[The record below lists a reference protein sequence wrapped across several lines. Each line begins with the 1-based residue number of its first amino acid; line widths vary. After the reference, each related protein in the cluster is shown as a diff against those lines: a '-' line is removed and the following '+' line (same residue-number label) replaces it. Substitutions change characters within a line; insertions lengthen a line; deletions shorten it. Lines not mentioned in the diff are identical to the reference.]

1 MAFDGDNNKTI
12 DGSPELSGG
21 ASVLQY
27 VSLSGTSGC
36 VFALFLNLILV
47 CYDLLF
53 ALQKIVKMK
62 HPPYPHTLP
71 RLPSCLSPHHTTHPQ
86 TLTSLSVHLR
96 TMPTCGIQS
105 LTILLC
111 VVLILSTGAI
121 IGGFTLSTWDDLL
134 EKARDTGDEG
144 FGMCLDSGTADIETV
159 SARYLRS
166 VLGNVDTAVK
176 EYLRVPEQLVVTLA
190 TLVSAHHPN
199 VSTSPDFSSLV
210 RPALLS
216 AYRAGDT
223 SGLQQMSIQTYPWSP
238 AHPVPWKRGDGFAGW
253 GSRVGFGAVD
263 EPTGV
268 TPADGTK
275 VLLMYEMRNP
285 ATLAVGISDF
295 TILTECTDTGEF
307 KNPTQRCNPYPN
319 YNLGQVRG
327 MCIFPM
333 AAIEPPGSPGHQ
345 ARGRQL
351 YYLSPDEP
359 PLNPTD
365 TLFYSALQVQW
376 ASMSWELTYT
386 FTHPDMYTMHP
397 KQGKRVGCVVATVT
411 AKGVTDV
418 VRAQLLPKDTS
429 LYVVEED
436 HASGSVGELVAYNR
450 GRQLRMERRRSP
462 IGTLT
467 DMAASF
473 NVTNHSMEDATSHI
487 PSVIAEHGR
496 FVFTHPQNY
505 RDLVEKT
512 EDSFLKWSDSNG
524 TEFWTITSTI
534 EHKTILWYST
544 LLVPRASVMDTIDAS
559 TNAIR
564 AKVASDLSSADTQK
578 EDAVTVMA
586 GVTAVAITGLLAIAV
601 VFTSYITSPLL
612 KLGSEMASVAV
623 MDLEAVDTGRAVSQL
638 SEVGMMQRSF
648 VTMVANLVE
657 YRNYMPQSVLV
668 NDTEKEGSVSESSR
682 DVRTRSGMSS
692 PTRSTR
698 SSVVTLQYQKATQ
711 SSVVEIQALKALLR
725 VEGMK
730 KKKVSLAHMN
740 VLSWHAFIK
749 KHKDAEVLSA
759 HAGVIDRILTAV
771 EHNKGVCDTFSG
783 DKMLATFNAF
793 VPKSLHSVACVQAA
807 HEVATALGDVHTISY
822 GCTTGEARVGNMGCN
837 GMKKVSI
844 LSQSMSWVVVLER
857 WNKKFNLFG
866 VVDRNV
872 SREAEGQVVL
882 QCAGAVMYKKFSDKV
897 QPVYAV
903 KGLCSSK
910 NEEWMY
916 QLESASN
923 NPHALW
929 NEVFEH
935 IIRQDFKKAS
945 SLLDNVAEDQR
956 TLFTELVGYVRERT
970 YAPHVVLMH

>member
-1 MAFDGDNNKTI
+1 
-12 DGSPELSGG
+12 
-21 ASVLQY
+21 
-27 VSLSGTSGC
+27 
-36 VFALFLNLILV
+36 
-47 CYDLLF
+47 
-53 ALQKIVKMK
+53 
-62 HPPYPHTLP
+62 
-71 RLPSCLSPHHTTHPQ
+71 
-86 TLTSLSVHLR
+86 
-96 TMPTCGIQS
+96 MPTCGIQS
-105 LTILLC
+105 LTVLLC

-176 EYLRVPEQLVVTLA
+176 EYLKVPEQLVVSLA
-190 TLVSAHHPN
+190 NLAQAYHPN
-199 VSTSPDFSSLV
+199 ISTSPAFASSVL
-210 RPALLS
+210 RPSLLS

-275 VLLMYEMRNP
+275 VLLVYEMRNP

-365 TLFYSALQVQW
+365 TLLYSALQVQW

-429 LYVVEED
+429 LYVVED
-436 HASGSVGELVAYNR
+436 DRGAVGELVAYNR

-505 RDLVEKT
+505 KDLVEKT

-544 LLVPRASVMDTIDAS
+544 LLVPRTSVMDTIDAS

-564 AKVASDLSSADTQK
+564 AKVASDLSSADAQK

-586 GVTAVAITGLLAIAV
+586 IVTAVAVIGLLAIAV
-601 VFTSYITSPLL
+601 VFTRYITSPLL

-668 NDTEKEGSVSESSR
+668 NDSDKEEESVTESAR
-682 DVRTRSGMSS
+682 DQRSQSG
-692 PTRSTR
+692 RSTR
-698 SSVVTLQYQKATQ
+698 SHTTTRTQ
-711 SSVVEIQALKALLR
+711 SSVVTTQAQKALLR
-725 VEGMK
+725 VEELK

-740 VLSWHAFIK
+740 VVSWHAFIK
-749 KHKDAEVLSA
+749 KHKDSEVLSA
-759 HAGVIDRILTAV
+759 HAGVIERILTAV
-771 EHNKGVCDTFSG
+771 QHNKGVCDTFSG

-793 VPKSLHSVACVQAA
+793 VPKPSHCASCVKAA
-807 HEVATALGDVHTISY
+807 HEAATALGDVHTISY

-844 LSQSMSWVVVLER
+844 LSQSMSWVVALER
-857 WNKKFNLFG
+857 WNRMNDLPG
-866 VVDRNV
+866 VIDRNL
-872 SREAEGQVVL
+872 SRETEGQVVL
-882 QCAGAVMYKKFSDKV
+882 RCAGAVLYEKFSEKAQTV
-897 QPVYAV
+897 FAV
-903 KGLCSSK
+903 KGLCSSE

-935 IIRQDFKKAS
+935 IIRQDFEKAS
-945 SLLDNVAEDQR
+945 SLLDSVAQDQR
-956 TLFTELVGYVRERT
+956 TPYEELMGYVRQKEFT
-970 YAPHVVLMH
+970 PYVVVMY

>member
-1 MAFDGDNNKTI
+1 MAKLCTCGLD
-12 DGSPELSGG
+12 
-21 ASVLQY
+21 
-27 VSLSGTSGC
+27 
-36 VFALFLNLILV
+36 LISTNYLRET
-47 CYDLLF
+47 D
-53 ALQKIVKMK
+53 IN
-62 HPPYPHTLP
+62 
-71 RLPSCLSPHHTTHPQ
+71 HTTHPQ

-96 TMPTCGIQS
+96 TMVSCGIQS
-105 LTILLC
+105 LTMLLC

-176 EYLRVPEQLVVTLA
+176 EYLKVPEQLVVSLA
-190 TLVSAHHPN
+190 NLARAHHPN
-199 VSTSPDFSSLV
+199 VSTSPTFAINV
-210 RPALLS
+210 MNPAIAS
-216 AYRAGDT
+216 AYQAGKD
-223 SGLQQMSIQTYPWSP
+223 SGIRQISHETYPWCA

-253 GSRVGFGAVD
+253 GSRTTYLSVPVTAAVL
-263 EPTGV
+263 PTNGSQIPGKLEMVDPV
-268 TPADGTK
+268 TKEQG
-275 VLLMYEMRNP
+275 L
-285 ATLAVGISDF
+285 SDF
-295 TILTECTDTGEF
+295 IVFGETDARGAF
-307 KNPTQRCNPYPN
+307 LYPTHPCNPRPVYDK
-319 YNLGQVRG
+319 GEVRG
-327 MCIFPM
+327 WCVHNFLRIHQ
-333 AAIEPPGSPGHQ
+333 PGSIGEVARGHQ
-345 ARGRQL
+345 LHFHGAN
-351 YYLSPDEP
+351 DP
-359 PLNPTD
+359 PLYPAD
-365 TLFYSALQVQW
+365 TLFYAPAVVNWDTMRW
-376 ASMSWELTYT
+376 AVSYTY
-386 FTHPDMYTMHP
+386 THPDMYTMYP
-397 KQGKRVGCVVATVT
+397 KQGKRVGAVTAAVT
-411 AKGVTDV
+411 AKGVTAV

-429 LYVVEED
+429 LYLVED
-436 HASGSVGELVAYNR
+436 NRVSGAVGLLVAYNR
-450 GRQLRMERRRSP
+450 GRELRMVYERSP
-462 IGTLT
+462 IGIMGY
-467 DMAASF
+467 MAYGM
-473 NVTNHSMEDATSHI
+473 NITNHSMEDATSHI

-534 EHKTILWYST
+534 EHKTIFWYST
-544 LLVPRASVMDTIDAS
+544 LLVPRTSVMDTIDAS

-564 AKVASDLSSADTQK
+564 AKVASDLSSADAQK
-578 EDAVTVMA
+578 EDAVTVMVI
-586 GVTAVAITGLLAIAV
+586 VTAVAVIGLLAIAV
-601 VFTSYITSPLL
+601 VFTRYITSPLL
-612 KLGSEMASVAV
+612 KLGREMASVAV

-668 NDTEKEGSVSESSR
+668 NESEEEEEPTESAESKSKTKGGSGDSSR
-682 DVRTRSGMSS
+682 SR
-692 PTRSTR
+692 
-698 SSVVTLQYQKATQ
+698 ATASMAQ
-711 SSVVEIQALKALLR
+711 SSEVVQNQKALLR

-740 VLSWHAFIK
+740 VVSWHAFIK

-759 HAGVIDRILTAV
+759 HAGVIERILTAV
-771 EHNKGVCDTFSG
+771 QHNKGVCDTFSG

-793 VPKSLHSVACVQAA
+793 VPKSSHSVSCVKAA
-807 HEVATALGDVHTISY
+807 HEAATALGDVHKISY

-857 WNKKFNLFG
+857 WNKKHNLPG
-866 VVDRNV
+866 VIDRNV

-882 QCAGAVMYKKFSDKV
+882 RCAGAVLYEKFSEKV
-897 QPVYAV
+897 QTVFAV
-903 KGLCSSK
+903 KGLCSSE

-935 IIRQDFKKAS
+935 IIKQDFEKAS
-945 SLLDNVAEDQR
+945 SLLDSVAQDQR
-956 TLFTELVGYVRERT
+956 TPYEELMGYVEAKA
-970 YAPHVVLMH
+970 YAPYVVAMH

>member
-1 MAFDGDNNKTI
+1 M
-12 DGSPELSGG
+12 
-21 ASVLQY
+21 
-27 VSLSGTSGC
+27 VS
-36 VFALFLNLILV
+36 
-47 CYDLLF
+47 
-53 ALQKIVKMK
+53 
-62 HPPYPHTLP
+62 
-71 RLPSCLSPHHTTHPQ
+71 
-86 TLTSLSVHLR
+86 
-96 TMPTCGIQS
+96 CGIQS

-166 VLGNVDTAVK
+166 VLGSVDMAVK
-176 EYLRVPEQLVVTLA
+176 EYLKVPEQLVVSLA
-190 TLVSAHHPN
+190 SLAQAYHPN
-199 VSTSPDFSSLV
+199 ISTSPDFANIM
-210 RPALLS
+210 RPSVLS
-216 AYRAGDT
+216 AYKAGMAA
-223 SGLQQMSIQTYPWSP
+223 GLLQIGHEAYPWCA
-238 AHPVPWKRGDGFAGW
+238 AHPVPWKKGDGFAGW
-253 GSRVGFGAVD
+253 GSQFSHFVGSNRRALQPTNGTQLFMVLETRDHITMSHGLGDWALYTEVD
-263 EPTGV
+263 ALGNYKYGSEPC
-268 TPADGTK
+268 
-275 VLLMYEMRNP
+275 
-285 ATLAVGISDF
+285 TLRPDYNK
-295 TILTECTDTGEF
+295 GE
-307 KNPTQRCNPYPN
+307 
-319 YNLGQVRG
+319 VHG
-327 MCIFPM
+327 MCIFPLEVT
-333 AAIEPPGSPGHQ
+333 ALPGDPMVAQ
-345 ARGRQL
+345 RGRQM
-351 YYLSPDEP
+351 YYLGADEP
-359 PLNPTD
+359 PLNPAD
-365 TLFYSALQVQW
+365 TLVYSRMALQWGV
-376 ASMSWELTYT
+376 MIWELTYT
-386 FTHPDMYTMHP
+386 YTHPDMYTMHP
-397 KQGKRVGCVVATVT
+397 KQGKRVGVVIATVT
-411 AKGVTDV
+411 ARGVTDV

-429 LYVVEED
+429 LYLVED
-436 HASGSVGELVAYNR
+436 DRVSGSVGIVVAYNR
-450 GRQLRMERRRSP
+450 GRHIKTVPVLSQLGHWES
-462 IGTLT
+462 
-467 DMAASF
+467 AAVSV
-473 NVTNHSMEDATSHI
+473 NITNHSMEDATSHI

-534 EHKTILWYST
+534 EHRTILWYAN

-564 AKVASDLSSADTQK
+564 AKVASDLSSADAQK
-578 EDAVTVMA
+578 EDAVTVMVI
-586 GVTAVAITGLLAIAV
+586 VTAVAVIGLLAIAV
-601 VFTSYITSPLL
+601 VFTRYITSPLL
-612 KLGSEMASVAV
+612 KLGREMASVAV

-668 NDTEKEGSVSESSR
+668 NESEGPQEESSR
-682 DVRTRSGMSS
+682 SCGTMSQSGRSRLTRVTAKTNATSAA
-692 PTRSTR
+692 
-698 SSVVTLQYQKATQ
+698 TLQAQ
-711 SSVVEIQALKALLR
+711 KALLR

-740 VLSWHAFIK
+740 VVSWHAFCK

-759 HAGVIDRILTAV
+759 HAGVIERILTAV
-771 EHNKGVCDTFSG
+771 QHNKGVCDTFSG

-793 VPKSLHSVACVQAA
+793 VPKSSHSVACVKAA
-807 HEVATALGDVHTISY
+807 HEVATALGDVHKISY

-857 WNKKFNLFG
+857 WNKKHNLPG

-872 SREAEGQVVL
+872 SRELEGQVVL
-882 QCAGAVMYKKFSDKV
+882 RCAGAVLYEKFSEKV
-897 QPVYAV
+897 QTVFAV
-903 KGLCSSK
+903 KGLCSSE

-935 IIRQDFKKAS
+935 IIKQDFEKAS
-945 SLLDNVAEDQR
+945 SLLDSVAQDQR
-956 TLFTELVGYVRERT
+956 TPYEELVGYVREKA
-970 YAPHVVLMH
+970 YAPYVARLH